1 MSSGID
7 GNIEVFT
14 EDRYSYQ
21 YLVSAE
27 LYRRRPV
34 VYRSF
39 ASARGYA
46 RLTEQGFTK
55 QGLVTHDV
63 WVYGV
68 DGSLTSRTEQV
79 PDIDLP
85 IPDWATEVQ
94 ITAHFKLVTSTD
106 KSVDNLS
113 NPV

>member
-1 MSSGID
+1 MSAGQS
-7 GNIEVFT
+7 IEIST
-14 EDRYSYQ
+14 PDRYSYQ
-21 YLVSAE
+21 YTVAAE
-27 LYRRRPV
+27 LYRRRPI

-46 RLTEQGFTK
+46 KLTEQGLTK
-55 QGLVTHDV
+55 TGLVTHDV

-68 DGSLTSRTEQV
+68 DASLTSRVEQV
-79 PDIDLP
+79 ADIKGP
-85 IPDWATEVQ
+85 IPDWAVEVQ

-113 NPV
+113 DPV